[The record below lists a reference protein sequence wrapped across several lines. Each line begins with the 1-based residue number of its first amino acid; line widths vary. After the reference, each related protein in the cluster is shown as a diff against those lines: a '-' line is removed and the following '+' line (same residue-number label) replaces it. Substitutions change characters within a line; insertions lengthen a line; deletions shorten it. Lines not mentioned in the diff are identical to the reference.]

1 MVRSA
6 IDPIRPGASLI
17 LAWQIKHKHVVII
30 GGGFVAAGR
39 KFPLYFS
46 SFTPL
51 DTLQPDDLTLSCLRY
66 T

>member
-17 LAWQIKHKHVVII
+17 LAWQIKQRHAIII

-39 KFPLYFS
+39 KIPRFMIPGHLPRFGRCWKS
-46 SFTPL
+46 N
-51 DTLQPDDLTLSCLRY
+51 LTRHGFF
-66 T
+66 

>member
-1 MVRSA
+1 MVRSS

-39 KFPLYFS
+39 KSLLFFS
-46 SFTPL
+46 SFIP
-51 DTLQPDDLTLSCLRY
+51 PDHFNQTI
-66 T
+66 

>member
-17 LAWQIKHKHVVII
+17 LAWQIKHKHVLII

-39 KFPLYFS
+39 KS
-46 SFTPL
+46 
-51 DTLQPDDLTLSCLRY
+51 LTFHHKDPKKWK
-66 T
+66 TK

>member
-17 LAWQIKHKHVVII
+17 LAWQIKQRHAIII

-39 KFPLYFS
+39 K
-46 SFTPL
+46 TPQFM
-51 DTLQPDDLTLSCLRY
+51 TLGLSQTELLLESNLS
-66 T
+66 

>member
-39 KFPLYFS
+39 TLLPFN
-46 SFTPL
+46 SFEPI
-51 DTLQPDDLTLSCLRY
+51 S
-66 T
+66 